1 MLKNHFEVLK
11 EIFISNCVTS
21 NSPPDLKRD
30 HTYKFLV
37 DSGCVDGHYLSRGII
52 DTHFKAANYEIVD
65 SDDNADNALCRYEFM
80 EFIVRIAK
88 VRLLDP
94 GIVGDIASAVLRL
107 LNQFILPMRNNIIP
121 W

>member
-1 MLKNHFEVLK
+1 MLRNHFEALK
-11 EIFISNCVTS
+11 EIFISTCNS
-21 NSPPDLKRD
+21 SHSPPDLKKD
-30 HTYKFLV
+30 HAYKFLV
-37 DSGCVDGHYLSRGII
+37 QSGCVDGYYLSRGIVDI
-52 DTHFKAANYEIVD
+52 VFKAANYEIVD
-65 SDDNADNALCRYEFM
+65 SLDNADNALCRYEFL

-88 VRLLDP
+88 IRLLDP